1 MKMSQDEKTSP
12 MYERIYGELRERIIS
27 GQLSARQ
34 PSAVKTDAC
43 GGARCQRYYDSKGV
57 RAALG

>member
-1 MKMSQDEKTSP
+1 MKMPQGEKTSP
-12 MYERIYGELRERIIS
+12 MYERIYGDLRERII

-43 GGARCQRYYDSKGV
+43 GGARCQRYYDSEGV